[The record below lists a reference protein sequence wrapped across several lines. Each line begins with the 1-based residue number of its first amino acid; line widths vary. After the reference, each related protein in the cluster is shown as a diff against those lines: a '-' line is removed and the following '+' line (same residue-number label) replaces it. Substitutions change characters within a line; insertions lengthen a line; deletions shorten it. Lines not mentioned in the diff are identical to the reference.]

1 MEPKEFEILA
11 KRLRGRLTGLAGK
24 FISASGA
31 HFNPEDI
38 VQEAFL
44 TLWKL
49 NRDNYPIRNPEALA
63 VRLTKTICVSKY
75 RKYRIK
81 TVDMSG
87 RDFDGGKEA
96 SELTDSRD
104 LRLLMDR
111 IYSSLTETQRQFLQM
126 KNDENLS
133 LDEIAAITGKPKSS
147 VKTTISAARRKMLDL
162 IKQDL

>member
-1 MEPKEFEILA
+1 
-11 KRLRGRLTGLAGK
+11 
-24 FISASGA
+24 
-31 HFNPEDI
+31 
-38 VQEAFL
+38 
-44 TLWKL
+44 
-49 NRDNYPIRNPEALA
+49 
-63 VRLTKTICVSKY
+63 
-75 RKYRIK
+75 
-81 TVDMSG
+81 MSG

-104 LRLLMDR
+104 LRLLKDR

>member
-1 MEPKEFEILA
+1 MESKEFEIFA
-11 KRLRGRLTGLAGK
+11 ERLRGRLTGLAGK

-38 VQEAFL
+38 VQETFL

-75 RKYRIK
+75 RKCHIK

-104 LRLLMDR
+104 LQLHKERF
-111 IYSSLTETQRQFLQM
+111 YSSLTEMQRQCLHM

-133 LDEIAAITGKPKSS
+133 LDEIALITGKPKSS
-147 VKTTISAARRKMLDL
+147 VKTTISAARRKMLEL